1 MHMAQWSPLPSCANS
16 SYFVYKIKLPI
27 TYNNLYRITF
37 ITSTALQQG
46 YYASVGGAPEAY
58 SSLFIC
64 VCVCVFHS
72 ICYQHSV
79 SLAKK
84 LSTDMSNAGR
94 MRHLLSFELIDFLTR
109 SFVLH
114 LWRDLF
120 TLTTVS
126 SNQSQAKTNLLL
138 ADCLSTWLLYFC
150 ATNQVV
156 A

>member
-1 MHMAQWSPLPSCANS
+1 MAQWSPLLSCADS
-16 SYFVYKIKLPI
+16 PYFVYKIKLPI

-126 SNQSQAKTNLLL
+126 SNPKSSEDQLTSGRLLVNMT
-138 ADCLSTWLLYFC
+138 APFVQQIKW
-150 ATNQVV
+150 
-156 A
+156 